1 MSQLNINTD
10 KLKEL
15 LDITNNLPKPGAD
28 LADATATEND
38 VAVGKIAYGADGR
51 FEGKLAESKAA
62 STLSVTDST
71 PTISGTNLVLNY
83 THSSDRI
90 MRANSANE
98 IKTPLSNLGNAS
110 PDQVLNSAT
119 FTSSNSGGIAKTGN
133 IVTKTQSD
141 LTASGRTVTV
151 PAGYYASQA
160 SKSIATAT
168 QATPTISFDTSTG
181 VITASATQSA
191 GYVSSGTKT
200 ATDST
205 SIALKTQSDLTV
217 SGATVSVPAGYYA
230 SNASKSV
237 TTVSRAATTMDTS
250 IDTSANSITFTGKN
264 NQSTGYVTGSNSTAS
279 KTVTLSSNIENGQVI
294 SKTTITDSGSY
305 VSEVIN
311 FEGITITPKVPEASY
326 GFTLQ
331 SDGYYKNDN
340 CDPTNAGGYHNTFAV
355 ARINYNFK
363 TETAISIEAII
374 SAEGSGS
381 QNYDFGV
388 ISYDNT
394 ALPTTSANN
403 GTNAAYRQQIKP
415 STSGG
420 TSTYTYNYSFSGY
433 GFFDI
438 GYRKDGST
446 SSGTDSLKFKINI
459 SGSNS
464 SSNSNIVDTTITD
477 TATTATSADIL
488 SGKKA
493 YVNGQL
499 VEGNISTKTSSNVTV
514 NGNTVTIPAGYY
526 ASSVTKTVSGSS
538 VSQGTVVLGPP
549 STDYNMGYVYSTS
562 TYVTINYTSTKP
574 TYDSSTQT
582 LSLSGTSSLQLSSSS
597 TADSVKS
604 TLSGKYIT
612 ITSRSSMSMGTMGG
626 STTSTTTSAI
636 FYVPSSATFNVV
648 ENTSGTGSWSY
659 TYYTWSASGLQ
670 LCNAYYST

>member
-15 LDITNNLPKPGAD
+15 LNITDNLPKPGAD
-28 LADATATEND
+28 LSDATATEKD
-38 VAVGKIAYGADGR
+38 VAVGKIAYGVSGR
-51 FEGKLAESKAA
+51 FEGELAESKAA
-62 STLSVTDST
+62 STLSMTDST
-71 PTISGTNLVLNY
+71 PTITGTNLVLNY

-90 MRANSANE
+90 MRTNSASE

-110 PDQVLNSAT
+110 PNQVLSSAT
-119 FTSSNSGGIAKTGN
+119 FTSANSGGIAKSGN
-133 IVTKTQSD
+133 IATKSSSD
-141 LTASGRTVTV
+141 LTASGATVT
-151 PAGYYASQA
+151 
-160 SKSIATAT
+160 
-168 QATPTISFDTSTG
+168 
-181 VITASATQSA
+181 
-191 GYVSSGTKT
+191 
-200 ATDST
+200 
-205 SIALKTQSDLTV
+205 
-217 SGATVSVPAGYYA
+217 VPAGYYA

-264 NQSTGYVTGSNSTAS
+264 NQSTGYVTGSNSTTS
-279 KTVTLSSNIENGQVI
+279 KTVTLSSNVENGQVI
-294 SKTTITDSGSY
+294 SKTTIADSGSY

-311 FEGITITPKVPEASY
+311 FEGLTITPKVSEASY

-363 TETAISIEAII
+363 TETTISIEAII

-420 TSTYTYNYSFSGY
+420 TNTYTYNYNFSGY

-446 SSGTDSLKFKINI
+446 SSGTDSLKFKISIN
-459 SGSNS
+459 SSNS
-464 SSNSNIVDTTITD
+464 SSNPNIVDTTITD
-477 TATTATSADIL
+477 TAATATSADIL

-499 VEGNISTKTSSNVTV
+499 IEGNIAKKTSSNVTV
-514 NGNTVTIPAGYY
+514 SGNTVTIPAGYY
-526 ASSVTKTVSGSS
+526 ASQVTKTVSGSS
-538 VSQGTVVLGPP
+538 ISQGTVVLGPP
-549 STDYNMGYVYSTS
+549 STDYNMGYVYSTN

-574 TYDSSTQT
+574 IYNSSTQT
-582 LSLSGTSSLQLSSSS
+582 LNLSGTSSLQLSSSS

-604 TLSGKYIT
+604 TLSGKYIK
-612 ITSRSSMSMGTMGG
+612 ITSNASMSMGSFGG
-626 STTSTTTSAI
+626 GTTSTTTSEI
-636 FYVPSSATFNVV
+636 FYVPSSATFNV
-648 ENTSGTGSWSY
+648 EEESSGSGSWAV